1 MMDIIYTIA
10 LKLFFVAILYVLLE
24 ILHKVAI
31 ERSKAKKEV
40 NSIYWKWS
48 IFYYNPD
55 DPRMIVPKRIK
66 WLGWS
71 LNFAKP
77 ISIILLLSIIFIPFV
92 LSGTGFKIIQNAP

>member
-1 MMDIIYTIA
+1 MDIIYTIV
-10 LKLFFVAILYVLLE
+10 LKFIFVAILYVLLE
-24 ILHKVAI
+24 IIHKVAI
-31 ERSKAKKEV
+31 ERSKAKKDV
-40 NSIYWKWS
+40 NSIYWKWC

-77 ISIILLLSIIFIPFV
+77 ISVILLLSITLIYFV
-92 LSGTGFKIIQNAP
+92 LLILSLK

>member
-1 MMDIIYTIA
+1 MMDIIYTIV
-10 LKLFFVAILYVLLE
+10 LKFIFVAILYVLLE
-24 ILHKVAI
+24 IIHKVAI
-31 ERSKAKKEV
+31 ERSKAKKDV
-40 NSIYWKWS
+40 NSIYWKWG

-77 ISIILLLSIIFIPFV
+77 ISVILLLSITLIYFV
-92 LSGTGFKIIQNAP
+92 LLILSLK